1 MSSKINKSLIVNT
14 IKSLGKYQYYIV
26 NKNKAILLGS
36 DNSNTEAKKQVL
48 NKLSNKIDKY
58 LGKTLIRLKLG
69 LTSKID
75 KRQVNKKMLGGP
87 MFIKIER
94 YQIKSKNKLLKT
106 EKVVNYFFYDPK
118 ILSKRSNNIELLKKE
133 LKLLSFA
140 FRNELYN
147 MSVFNIKYVTKIIEN
162 LK

>member
-75 KRQVNKKMLGGP
+75 KKQVNKKMLGGP